1 MAAPPRRQMSRVM
14 APPPPRVRRSP
25 KFWLYFMLIT
35 VTLIAV
41 AFPTLIVIAVGWM
54 PGIVTWFTDRT
65 DQKYG
70 FFCIGGLN
78 LAGVFPYLLD
88 LWWGNHNLTGA
99 MNIITDV
106 FALAVM
112 YGSAT
117 AGWFIYT
124 VIPPMIT
131 SFMTVLSERRL
142 SALRANQRRI
152 VEEWGDE
159 VTMGLRPAGGD
170 MAMAMRG
177 APKPGGMNG
186 NGGGGGGGDDDDDGM
201 PPAAAPMAG

>member
-1 MAAPPRRQMSRVM
+1 MAPPPRRQTSR
-14 APPPPRVRRSP
+14 AAPPPPPRVRRSP

-41 AFPTLIVIAVGWM
+41 AFPTLIVICVGWM

-112 YGSAT
+112 YGAAM

-131 SFMTVLSERRL
+131 SFMTVLAERRL

-152 VEEWGDE
+152 VEEWGEE
-159 VTMGLRPAGGD
+159 VTMGLRPPGSDMGVMGAG
-170 MAMAMRG
+170 RS
-177 APKPGGMNG
+177 APKPGGRN
-186 NGGGGGGGDDDDDGM
+186 GGDDDDDGM
-201 PPAAAPMAG
+201 SPATAPMAG

>member
-1 MAAPPRRQMSRVM
+1 
-14 APPPPRVRRSP
+14 
-25 KFWLYFMLIT
+25 MLIT

-41 AFPTLIVIAVGWM
+41 AFPTLIVIGVGWM
-54 PGIVTWFTDRT
+54 PGIATWFTDRT

-112 YGSAT
+112 YGAAM

-152 VEEWGDE
+152 VEEWGEE

-170 MAMAMRG
+170 MAMAGGMRG
-177 APKPGGMNG
+177 APKPGGG
-186 NGGGGGGGDDDDDGM
+186 NGGGDDDDGM
-201 PPAAAPMAG
+201 SPAAAPIAG